1 MFHFEYDQEIY
12 DEVKN
17 SKRYYLAWRNQEKN
31 LEIQKLCCQ
40 SYWNGK

>member
-17 SKRYYLAWRNQEKN
+17 AKRYYLAWRNQEKTWRYRDCAVKV
-31 LEIQKLCCQ
+31 I
-40 SYWNGK
+40 GMD